1 MLSGKLVSRMSILNN
16 YVRQLCGTYL
26 GTGLLVVVAP
36 FTNVARTALMR
47 ANTMENFMVW
57 NRCGI
62 GGNKQTDC
70 STNFFYIINR

>member
-26 GTGLLVVVAP
+26 GTGVVAP
-36 FTNVARTALMR
+36 FTDVARTALMR
-47 ANTMENFMVW
+47 ANTIKNFMVW
-57 NRCGI
+57 NGCGI

-70 STNFFYIINR
+70 STNFIYIINR